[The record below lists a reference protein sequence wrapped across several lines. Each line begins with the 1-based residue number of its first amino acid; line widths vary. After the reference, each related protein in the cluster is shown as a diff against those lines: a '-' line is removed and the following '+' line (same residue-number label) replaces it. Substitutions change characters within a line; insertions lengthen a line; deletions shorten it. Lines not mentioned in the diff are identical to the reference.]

1 MKKVVLVCLVVVLS
15 ISVFSLMQSPRN
27 DRPSLHSWIHNT
39 GKVIQ
44 NLGLHILPTKKT
56 DSAEPAS
63 APAATS
69 NINTE
74 PTADITQRTINWHY
88 AAENESPVTMNSAD
102 KFMLPDLFRK
112 RTAEPKT
119 SVRGKVHLDDG
130 DKFEGAEVGV
140 EIPTQL

>member
-1 MKKVVLVCLVVVLS
+1 MKKVVLICLIVVLS
-15 ISVFSLMQSPRN
+15 ISFFSLMQSPRN

-39 GKVIQ
+39 GIVIQ
-44 NLGLHILPTKKT
+44 NLGLHILPSKKT
-56 DSAEPAS
+56 DPAEPAS
-63 APAATS
+63 VPATTS

-74 PTADITQRTINWHY
+74 PTSNITQPAINWHY
-88 AAENESPVTMNSAD
+88 AADNESPVAMDSAD
-102 KFMLPDLFRK
+102 KFMLPDLFSK
-112 RTAEPKT
+112 RSAEPKT